1 MAPSKLSESD
11 KKEILELYRQPGETT
26 ANIASRFDVSTATIS
41 RILKQGLPEGE
52 YEVLIQQKR
61 GLTIK
66 GVDESL
72 TDEVAPEPVEPVE
85 LIEPVVV
92 VEPVVVEPVVVE
104 PVKQPLV
111 IHDRPSP
118 PEKPKRRQP
127 LPAITQPSE
136 ELTQLSL
143 TSFAEE
149 HGLPRPEPITA
160 AEPAV
165 MAQEIYQEEL
175 THPADFDEDLEEEDD
190 LDDDLDDDFDDD
202 DDDDD
207 LAADGSSL
215 LGTPTVNVHGEA
227 MIKVL
232 PLEQAI
238 IPKTFYLVVDRASEL
253 ITRPLKDFAEL
264 GQIPEEEVQE
274 KTLPIFD
281 NHRVAKRFLR
291 KMQRVIKVPDGR
303 VLPKVSTYLQARGIT
318 RLLIDGQIYSL

>member
-26 ANIASRFDVSTATIS
+26 ANIACRFDVSTATIS
-41 RILKQGLPEGE
+41 RILKQGLPEDE

-61 GLTIK
+61 GLTAK
-66 GVDESL
+66 VADESAAEEEA
-72 TDEVAPEPVEPVE
+72 EVAEPED
-85 LIEPVVV
+85 VVQ
-92 VEPVVVEPVVVE
+92 
-104 PVKQPLV
+104 PVKPQLV
-111 IHDRPSP
+111 LRDRPSP

-127 LPAITQPSE
+127 LPSADAVP
-136 ELTQLSL
+136 TQLSL
-143 TSFAEE
+143 SPLADDSA
-149 HGLPRPEPITA
+149 LSEPVIA
-160 AEPAV
+160 AEPAAMV
-165 MAQEIYQEEL
+165 QEIYQEEL
-175 THPADFDEDLEEEDD
+175 THPSDFDGELDEDEDDD
-190 LDDDLDDDFDDD
+190 LDDDLDDDFDDL

-207 LAADGSSL
+207 LAADGAPL
-215 LGTPTVNVHGEA
+215 LGTPTISMHGEA

-232 PLEQAI
+232 PLEQAT

-303 VLPKVSTYLQARGIT
+303 VLPKVSPYLQARGIT

>member
-1 MAPSKLSESD
+1 LDFGMAPSKLSESD

-41 RILKQGLPEGE
+41 RILKQGLPEDE

-61 GLTIK
+61 GLTTK
-66 GVDESL
+66 GFDESP
-72 TDEVAPEPVEPVE
+72 TGEVAPEPVEPPVE
-85 LIEPVVV
+85 R
-92 VEPVVVEPVVVE
+92 VEPVAVVE
-104 PVKQPLV
+104 PVKPPLV
-111 IHDRPSP
+111 IRDRPSP

-127 LPAITQPSE
+127 LPEIRPADTEP
-136 ELTQLSL
+136 TQLSL
-143 TSFAEE
+143 AAFANE
-149 HGLPRPEPITA
+149 HGLPQPEPITA
-160 AEPAV
+160 VEPTV

-175 THPADFDEDLEEEDD
+175 THPADFDEELDEEEDD

-215 LGTPTVNVHGEA
+215 LGAPTINVHGEA

>member
-61 GLTIK
+61 GLTTK
-66 GVDESL
+66 GVDEILVDEISE
-72 TDEVAPEPVEPVE
+72 DEVIPEPVEQVAAVE
-85 LIEPVVV
+85 V
-92 VEPVVVEPVVVE
+92 
-104 PVKQPLV
+104 VKQPLV
-111 IHDRPSP
+111 IRDRPSP

-127 LPAITQPSE
+127 LPAISPADAES
-136 ELTQLSL
+136 TQLSL
-143 TSFAEE
+143 AAFASD
-149 HGLPRPEPITA
+149 HGLPQPEPITA
-160 AEPAV
+160 VEPAA

-175 THPADFDEDLEEEDD
+175 THPADFDSDLDEEEDD

-202 DDDDD
+202 DLDDD
-207 LAADGSSL
+207 LAADDESL